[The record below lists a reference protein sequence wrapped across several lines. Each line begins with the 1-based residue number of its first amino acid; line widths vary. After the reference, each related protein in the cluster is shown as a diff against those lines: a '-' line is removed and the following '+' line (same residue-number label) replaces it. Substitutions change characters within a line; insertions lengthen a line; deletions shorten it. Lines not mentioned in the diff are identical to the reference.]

1 MEEDITHMAYDCM
14 VAEYIREAV
23 FKEWWAR
30 TMDST
35 WSTTHSFR
43 REFFFKGN
51 SIIEVAKRT
60 LNDITIYHIWKYRCK
75 VLYEGANAIIPT
87 IIIANNIWLEFIST
101 LWARL
106 NHIKAKANW

>member
-1 MEEDITHMAYDCM
+1 MEEDIRHMAYDCV

-51 SIIEVAKRT
+51 SVIEVAKRT
-60 LNDITIYHIWKYRCK
+60 LNDITTYHIWKYRCK

-87 IIIANNIWLEFIST
+87 KGRAEVV
-101 LWARL
+101 
-106 NHIKAKANW
+106 